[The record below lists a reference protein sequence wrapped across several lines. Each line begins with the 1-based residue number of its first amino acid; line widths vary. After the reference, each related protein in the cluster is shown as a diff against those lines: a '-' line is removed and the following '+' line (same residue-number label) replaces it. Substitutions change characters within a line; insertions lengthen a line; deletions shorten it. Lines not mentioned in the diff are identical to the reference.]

1 MNVSIVLTEVD
12 DFSGNDI
19 NSLMRGYLDQV
30 SILRREFESLAVVI
44 YERMNPESHTKSKGL
59 KLGSSFV
66 TYSLH
71 AQENEKCYISSG
83 DS

>member
-1 MNVSIVLTEVD
+1 MNVSFVLTEVD
-12 DFSGNDI
+12 DFRGNDI
-19 NSLMRGYLDQV
+19 KLNSLMRGYLDQV

-71 AQENEKCYISSG
+71 AQENQIK
-83 DS
+83 